1 MATQIVISNEDYITV
16 DGFQISWDE
25 KGTVMPSLPHNV
37 ADSVHYVIWNN
48 LSGQNEVQKCD
59 ANNNMKGNVILNSAT
74 DIVHGSVTVQ
84 DLLDWGETRKTQ
96 IETAQNTHD
105 TEYTAAVDAWVNAG
119 NNAGTLVWDKTWIDY
134 DPHYS

>member
-84 DLLDWGETRKTQ
+84 DLLYWG
-96 IETAQNTHD
+96 
-105 TEYTAAVDAWVNAG
+105 
-119 NNAGTLVWDKTWIDY
+119 
-134 DPHYS
+134 